1 MGWLH
6 FVFNSIY
13 TFRVFYGIQP
23 VGCSEHLGKLTN
35 LLWLLAPEI
44 LQSYVYPRQ
53 DSDVEIDQ
61 KGEHIFENRKYFF
74 LFYVLLNTG
83 CNKISFFFSSLTLT
97 TARTRFV
104 VNIYTTNWLIS
115 RSSYQSMTNN
125 SSIWTI

>member
-53 DSDVEIDQ
+53 DSDVEIRALWGPYRHFQ
-61 KGEHIFENRKYFF
+61 FSLFF
-74 LFYVLLNTG
+74 RV
-83 CNKISFFFSSLTLT
+83 K
-97 TARTRFV
+97 
-104 VNIYTTNWLIS
+104 
-115 RSSYQSMTNN
+115 
-125 SSIWTI
+125 